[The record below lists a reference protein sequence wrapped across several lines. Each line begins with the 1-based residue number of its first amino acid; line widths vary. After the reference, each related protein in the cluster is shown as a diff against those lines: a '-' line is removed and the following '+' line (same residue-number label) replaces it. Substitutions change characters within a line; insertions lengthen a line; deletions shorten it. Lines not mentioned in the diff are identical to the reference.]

1 VDEDLTIA
9 DIIIDIRQH
18 ARDAIDEIGEP
29 GSGWPSS
36 LREESAAFTRVADWL
51 AQRYRVPED
60 A

>member
-1 VDEDLTIA
+1 MDDDLTIE

-29 GSGWPSS
+29 GAAWPFS

-51 AQRYRVPED
+51 AQRYRVAED